1 MSLISKICPVILGT
15 GALVGL
21 TLSSVKADD
30 LSLTDDAPNSGS
42 VTLDNNDKVTS
53 ASSDYLRDLANK
65 KQDDDN
71 GLSNRDSWNMASSR
85 WVFYTDGHNI
95 FNNYKR
101 SHSNYL
107 HFKELHGSY
116 AAVVKAVAIGF
127 TQMPKDGQLLQKVVA
142 ELLLPNIL
150 LRTIKI

>member
-21 TLSSVKADD
+21 TVSSVKAAD
-30 LSLTDDAPNSGS
+30 LTLTDDAPNSGS
-42 VTLDNNDKVTS
+42 VTLDNNDKVIS

-65 KQDDDN
+65 KQDGDD
-71 GLSNRDSWNMASSR
+71 GLSNRGAWNMANSR
-85 WVFYTDGHNI
+85 WVFYTEGHNY

-107 HFKELHGSY
+107 HFKEFHGSY
-116 AAVVKAVAIGF
+116 AAVGKSRGKWAYANAGRWSIATKGGHGTAIAKYF
-127 TQMPKDGQLLQKVVA
+127 APY
-142 ELLLPNIL
+142 N
-150 LRTIKI
+150 